1 MDSKVDTGTKILI
14 AVGVGTAALG
24 IGFLLYSVIKNKK
37 AQNENLDNTN
47 IGGNRGFSIGTKISV
62 GDNLYPSGNTVN
74 IRDEARVDDFFPSTL
89 IKKDHIGLIGSVLS
103 EVKGVEDG
111 LTWYKVKL
119 AQPIQSFTSYGL
131 LKTYTEGYVRSDV
144 VKKG

>member
-1 MDSKVDTGTKILI
+1 MASKVDTGTKILI

-37 AQNENLDNTN
+37 LQNQNLDNTDTDS
-47 IGGNRGFSIGTKISV
+47 GGSSIGTKISV
-62 GDNLYPSGNTVN
+62 GDNLYPSESSIN
-74 IRDEARVDDFFPSTL
+74 IRSEALVDNGLFDNL
-89 IKKDHIGLIGSVLS
+89 IKKNHTGIIGKMISS
-103 EVKGVEDG
+103 ETGKEDG

-119 AQPIQSFTSYGL
+119 AQPINTRNSIGVPVV
-131 LKTYTEGYVRSDV
+131 YTEGYVRSDV

>member
-1 MDSKVDTGTKILI
+1 MASKVDTGTKILI

-37 AQNENLDNTN
+37 LQNQNLDNTDTDS
-47 IGGNRGFSIGTKISV
+47 GGSSIGKKISV
-62 GDNLYPSGNTVN
+62 GDNLYPSANSVN
-74 IRDEARVDDFFPSTL
+74 IRDEARVDDFYPSTL
-89 IKKDHIGLIGSVLS
+89 LKKDHKGLIGSMLS
-103 EVKGVEDG
+103 EVTGVEDG

-131 LKTYTEGYVRSDV
+131 PKTYTEGYVRSDV